1 MGAMNN
7 AGNNSASNMKAAN
20 ATYESFVGI
29 VKIATPVIMLIAAV
43 VVMII
48 A

>member
-1 MGAMNN
+1 MGAT
-7 AGNNSASNMKAAN
+7 NNSQGNMKAAN
-20 ATYESFVGI
+20 ATYESFIGMI
-29 VKIATPVIMLIAAV
+29 KISVPVITVIVAV